1 MIGYGFNFSVEVCED
16 VNCEDEFRANL
27 NDSSE
32 EENRLDDGQKPI
44 TFHNSSIAENTSEI
58 GLEHNEPWKTYR
70 YQHDPAAELFRRG
83 AQSCGYRNWC
93 CVCSHVRNQ
102 FFSCFNVS
110 FAFRPEFN
118 CTRIVAQR
126 ARISWLARIR
136 CCDNHT
142 KILTCANSTG
152 NHTASSSSMP
162 ALPERDMTNASDSLV
177 RYLIF
182 MLESLPL
189 AGQLAISQT
198 LYNDINDVKINNKL
212 GISCVRDSVARWKE
226 NQESNNSI
234 SEKFSDYSGIKDIIE
249 NCFSELNI
257 YRICDVYPQLI
268 TGIVVAASEET
279 SSRLLFL
286 ESELKRECSPLR
298 SSTANKILTLLLT
311 PQIPFIEFSNSNS
324 NSEYNSDR
332 SLDPP
337 IPIINLTC
345 WMICVTASLQ
355 LLIRRYVAYRYKQSH
370 SKYIE
375 MD

>member
-1 MIGYGFNFSVEVCED
+1 
-16 VNCEDEFRANL
+16 
-27 NDSSE
+27 
-32 EENRLDDGQKPI
+32 
-44 TFHNSSIAENTSEI
+44 
-58 GLEHNEPWKTYR
+58 
-70 YQHDPAAELFRRG
+70 
-83 AQSCGYRNWC
+83 
-93 CVCSHVRNQ
+93 
-102 FFSCFNVS
+102 
-110 FAFRPEFN
+110 
-118 CTRIVAQR
+118 
-126 ARISWLARIR
+126 
-136 CCDNHT
+136 
-142 KILTCANSTG
+142 
-152 NHTASSSSMP
+152 MP